1 MSNFKRKRMP
11 DSSPL
16 SNVQLELLKL
26 YSTNLSEKD
35 ILELK
40 DVLARF
46 YAEKSIELADNV
58 WQQKGYTAEDMNSIL
73 NDDGQ

>member
-1 MSNFKRKRMP
+1 MP

-46 YAEKSIELADNV
+46 YAEKSIVLADNV
-58 WQQKGYTAEDMNSIL
+58 WQKKGYTAENMNSIL
-73 NDDGQ
+73 NDNGQ

>member
-1 MSNFKRKRMP
+1 MP

-58 WQQKGYTAEDMNSIL
+58 WQQKGYTTEDMNSIL

>member
-1 MSNFKRKRMP
+1 MP
-11 DSSPL
+11 GASAL

-26 YSTNLSEKD
+26 YSTNLSEQD

-46 YAEKSIELADNV
+46 YAEKSIELADKV
-58 WQQKGYTAEDMNSIL
+58 WDQKGYTNEDMDFIL

>member
-1 MSNFKRKRMP
+1 MP

-46 YAEKSIELADNV
+46 YAEKSIELANNV
-58 WQQKGYTAEDMNSIL
+58 WQQKGYTTEDMNSIL

>member
-46 YAEKSIELADNV
+46 YAEKSIVLADNV
-58 WQQKGYTAEDMNSIL
+58 WQQKGYTAENMNSIL
-73 NDDGQ
+73 NVDGQ